1 MKTIVKSI
9 IASLFIV
16 NSSFAFH
23 DVEVANEEIAV
34 LGGVWTQIFA
44 YEEYCFDN
52 QYYDTVIDRLMISP
66 RFERYSNELD
76 HLNERQELAW
86 ERGAIGAAA
95 VIDAGQTDCD
105 IMASVIWEWFGEN

>member
-44 YEEYCFDN
+44 YEEYCVDN

-66 RFERYSNELD
+66 RFERYSSEL
-76 HLNERQELAW
+76 
-86 ERGAIGAAA
+86 
-95 VIDAGQTDCD
+95 
-105 IMASVIWEWFGEN
+105 

>member
-1 MKTIVKSI
+1 MKTIIKTIISSI
-9 IASLFIV
+9 LLV

-34 LGGVWTQIFA
+34 LGGVWTQIFT

-66 RFERYSNELD
+66 RFERYSDELG

-86 ERGAIGAAA
+86 ERGATGAAA
-95 VIDAGQTDCD
+95 VISAGETDCD
-105 IMASVIWEWFGEN
+105 VMASVIWEWFGEN

>member
-23 DVEVANEEIAV
+23 DEEVANEEIAV

-52 QYYDTVIDRLMISP
+52 QYYETVIDRLMISP
-66 RFERYSNELD
+66 RFERYSSELD
-76 HLNERQELAW
+76 HLNERQELA
-86 ERGAIGAAA
+86 
-95 VIDAGQTDCD
+95 VIEAGQTDCD

>member
-1 MKTIVKSI
+1 MKTIIKSI
-9 IASLFIV
+9 VVSLFIL
-16 NSSFAFH
+16 NPSFAFH
-23 DVEVANEEIAV
+23 DVEAANEEIGV

-44 YEEYCFDN
+44 YEEYCSDN
-52 QYYDTVIDRLMISP
+52 QYYYTVIDGLMISP

-95 VIDAGQTDCD
+95 VIEAGQTDCD
-105 IMASVIWEWFGEN
+105 IMATVIWEWFGEN